1 MRTSHMLA
9 LMVALGCVTAMR
21 VEAATIDVNCSKGQ
35 TIGAA
40 LASLDR
46 HRPNTVNVRGTCIE
60 RVDIHGFESLTLLRE
75 ADRGD
80 RRAPSRK
87 RRGTLAGLQ
96 IQERSRARPHGA
108 GEVGGGLHGQLR
120 ECRVQGSTIEGLTI
134 LGAMNSVLFLKNVL
148 HGNDGFAAFA
158 AFDNSTAQIVD
169 CSFDP
174 GTGSPWWG
182 VAAFKGSVVS
192 IGGSSIRGFGI
203 GIGVSGGAHLSL
215 EPISVPGSDPETA
228 VLVENSWFRGIDVT
242 AGSTAYISSI
252 ARLHGNGEAGRAG
265 IMAGD
270 GSQVEII
277 GARIV
282 DTRGNGLVVVNNS
295 TATAHPAF
303 PDLGSRVE
311 ITGSG
316 AQDIFCDATS
326 VVSGTDQITGATK
339 ITCPN
344 LNPGRQFRSRSR
356 VGRPVGSLAHRAGP
370 RPLDVGESAEGEP
383 AGESADER
391 FGPLDP
397 DEPGAHRVGEPYVPH
412 PGLRQREKVGI
423 DDQIDLV
430 ARVLQAHVH
439 VPGSRMSQYVAGR
452 RKVFGTA
459 RKSNW
464 TTTRRS
470 GRRSVFTRRWM
481 SHIKRP
487 GRGRR
492 R

>member
-1 MRTSHMLA
+1 
-9 LMVALGCVTAMR
+9 
-21 VEAATIDVNCSKGQ
+21 VN
-35 TIGAA
+35 
-40 LASLDR
+40 L
-46 HRPNTVNVRGTCIE
+46 RGTCIE
-60 RVDIHGFESLTLLRE
+60 RVEIRGFESLTL
-75 ADRGD
+75 RGKPTAVIAEPSSGNAA
-80 RRAPSRK
+80 AP
-87 RRGTLAGLQ
+87 LQ
-96 IQERSRARPHGA
+96 VFRSRNVVVRDLTVQGRSAA
-108 GEVGGGLHGQLR
+108 VFMVNCE

-270 GSQVEII
+270 GSHVEII
-277 GARIV
+277 GGARIV

-295 TATAHPAF
+295 TATANPAF

-344 LNPGRQFRSRSR
+344 LNPGQT
-356 VGRPVGSLAHRAGP
+356 V
-370 RPLDVGESAEGEP
+370 PLP
-383 AGESADER
+383 
-391 FGPLDP
+391 
-397 DEPGAHRVGEPYVPH
+397 
-412 PGLRQREKVGI
+412 
-423 DDQIDLV
+423 
-430 ARVLQAHVH
+430 
-439 VPGSRMSQYVAGR
+439 
-452 RKVFGTA
+452 
-459 RKSNW
+459 
-464 TTTRRS
+464 
-470 GRRSVFTRRWM
+470 
-481 SHIKRP
+481 
-487 GRGRR
+487 
-492 R
+492 